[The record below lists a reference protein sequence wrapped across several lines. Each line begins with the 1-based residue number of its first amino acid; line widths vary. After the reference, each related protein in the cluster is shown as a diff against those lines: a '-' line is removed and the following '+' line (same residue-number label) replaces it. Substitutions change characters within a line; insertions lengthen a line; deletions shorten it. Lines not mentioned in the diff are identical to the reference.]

1 MEQRKIKV
9 LIADDHSLFRKGL
22 GQLLELE
29 DDIEVVGEASNGKEV
44 VEKAL
49 LLNPDVILMD
59 INMPVQNGI
68 YAIKELK
75 QRGCSAKIIVL
86 TVHDDREYLLEAV
99 KIGAS
104 GYIMKDADV
113 DHLLKAIRDVYRG
126 ETYIQPN
133 LSSKLI
139 KDFDRMSY
147 SSVRGQ
153 FKEHNL
159 TPREIEVLLLIAD
172 GKNNKE
178 IANELYISE
187 KTVKNHVSNI
197 FKKLDVNDR
206 TQAAIYVFKN
216 HLK

>member
-1 MEQRKIKV
+1 MAQTKIKV

-22 GQLLELE
+22 EQILELE
-29 DDIEVVGEASNGKEV
+29 NDIEVVGEASNGKEV
-44 VEKAL
+44 IEKAIE
-49 LLNPDVILMD
+49 LNPDVILMD
-59 INMPVQNGI
+59 INMPIKNGI
-68 YAIKELK
+68 NAIKDLK
-75 QRGCSAKIIVL
+75 EKGCPAKIIML
-86 TVHDDREYLLEAV
+86 TVHDDQEYLLEA
-99 KIGAS
+99 IRTGAS

-133 LSSKLI
+133 LSGKLI
-139 KDFDRMSY
+139 KDFDRLNYY
-147 SSVRGQ
+147 SIRKQ
-153 FKEHNL
+153 FEQHNL

-206 TQAAIYVFKN
+206 TQAAIYVLKN